1 MKNQIQFSKLSNLSR
16 IVQFFQRKKKS
27 AKVAK
32 ERLQIIIAH
41 ERVRQDKP
49 DFLSAMQRDL
59 IDVIAKYVDINK
71 EDVKIELER
80 QDGCSIL
87 ELNVTLPNFL
97 DRKENSKEELVVE

>member
-1 MKNQIQFSKLSNLSR
+1 MNIQTHISKLLNYLKR
-16 IVQFFQRKKKS
+16 PRKS

-41 ERVRQDKP
+41 ERGVTRNNKP
-49 DFLSAMQRDL
+49 DYLTAMQRDL

-80 QDGCSIL
+80 QDGRSIL
-87 ELNVTLPNFL
+87 ELNITLPNFS
-97 DRKENSKEELVVE
+97 DRREPSTEPA

>member
-1 MKNQIQFSKLSNLSR
+1 MNIQTQFSKILHYFHR
-16 IVQFFQRKKKS
+16 PKKT

-41 ERVRQDKP
+41 ERVTRDKP
-49 DFLSAMQRDL
+49 DYLSAMQRDL
-59 IDVIAKYVDINK
+59 IDVIAKYVNINK

-87 ELNVTLPNFL
+87 ELNVTLPNLL
-97 DRKENSKEELVVE
+97 DRSENSKSELVAE

>member
-1 MKNQIQFSKLSNLSR
+1 MSIQTQISKILHY
-16 IVQFFQRKKKS
+16 FQRPRKS

-41 ERVRQDKP
+41 ERVTRDKP
-49 DFLSAMQRDL
+49 DYLTAMQRDL

-97 DRKENSKEELVVE
+97 DKKENREAELA